1 MDGKPEDRADRAA
14 RREAMKQV
22 GTCGTK
28 KRNAATHGG
37 AGREK
42 KARKTAPSTS
52 LALSGPSTPPPREDV
67 SIDTTPLTSRQ
78 ASYSALMEH
87 EVIYALEM
95 QNQISAEVRG
105 VTRRNIPWDKFY
117 SMYLDNFSMTTQP
130 ELVESVKK
138 VGEDSWEE
146 KLFWKRLRQS
156 LSDEVRYLGC
166 LFILLSV
173 LC

>member
-1 MDGKPEDRADRAA
+1 
-14 RREAMKQV
+14 
-22 GTCGTK
+22 
-28 KRNAATHGG
+28 
-37 AGREK
+37 
-42 KARKTAPSTS
+42 
-52 LALSGPSTPPPREDV
+52 
-67 SIDTTPLTSRQ
+67 
-78 ASYSALMEH
+78 
-87 EVIYALEM
+87 M
-95 QNQISAEVRG
+95 QNQISAETRG